1 MLNPGGKR
9 SNLEGKMMSYLEGKS
24 INLIRYHGGLVAGD
38 PETIDLWITGG
49 VLQVTEPNDVSLI
62 NHLVKEAERM
72 DVDVKDYVRYMLIE
86 EGW

>member
-1 MLNPGGKR
+1 
-9 SNLEGKMMSYLEGKS
+9 MMSYLEGKS

-38 PETIDLWITGG
+38 PERIDLWITGG